1 MEAFDRTQKNAM
13 EANMKKIIGAA
24 TATVLGLGAFTTSAI
39 AETIVTADVLNVRE
53 KPTTESKVVE
63 KVKEG
68 QKLKVIHTE
77 EGWSKI
83 DLNGKELFVS
93 SEYTK
98 DIYHV
103 TANLL
108 NVRTEANTE
117 SEILGRL
124 KQDDVIESTHQ
135 VKDGWL
141 QFEYKGKTAYA
152 NVSFLSSTALIEKK
166 AEEKTKRVAKV
177 QKAVKAKEEVK
188 TQKEAKVQE
197 IAKAKE
203 TTKEQKETKAEEIV
217 KPKEEAKVTERVK
230 VKEETKA
237 EEIVK
242 PKEEAKVTE
251 RVKVKEETKAEE
263 IVKPKEEAK
272 VKEIEKEEAKA
283 QEIEKAKEEAK
294 AQEIAKAKEEA
305 KAQEIEKA
313 KEEAKAQEIA
323 KAKEEAKAQ
332 EIEKAKEEEKAQEI
346 AKAKEEEKAQEIAK
360 AKEEEKAQEI
370 AKAKEEAKAQEIAK
384 AKEEAKAREIEKA
397 KEEAK
402 AKAQEIAKA
411 KKEAQAREI
420 EEAKAKEAT
429 KTQEVSKNNTQSAK
443 RELTVVATAYT
454 ADPSENG
461 TYGGR
466 VLTAM
471 GHDLT
476 ANPNM
481 RIIAV
486 DPKVIP
492 LGSKVWVEGYGE
504 AIAGDTG
511 SAIKGNRIDVLM
523 GSKSKAMNWG
533 RQTVKVKVL

>member
-1 MEAFDRTQKNAM
+1 
-13 EANMKKIIGAA
+13 MKKIIGAA
-24 TATVLGLGAFTTSAI
+24 TATVFGLGAFTTSAT
-39 AETIVTADVLNVRE
+39 AETIVTADILNVRE
-53 KPTTESKVVE
+53 KPTTESKVVK

-83 DLNGKELFVS
+83 DLNGKEVFVS
-93 SEYTK
+93 AEFTK
-98 DIYHV
+98 DVYHV

-108 NVRTEANTE
+108 NVRSDANTE

-124 KQDDVIESTHQ
+124 KKDDVIESTHQ

-152 NVSFLSSTALIEKK
+152 NVSFLSSTAPVEKK
-166 AEEKTKRVAKV
+166 ADEKTKQVAKV
-177 QKAVKAKEEVK
+177 QKTVKAKEEAK
-188 TQKEAKVQE
+188 TQQVAKVKAKEATKVQEEVKAQEEAKVQEVVKPKEEAKVQEVVKPKEEVKVQEVVKPKEEAKVQE
-197 IAKAKE
+197 IAKPNEEAKVQE
-203 TTKEQKETKAEEIV
+203 VVKPKEEVKVQEVV
-217 KPKEEAKVTERVK
+217 KPKEEAKVQEV
-230 VKEETKA
+230 
-237 EEIVK
+237 VK
-242 PKEEAKVTE
+242 PKEEAKV
-251 RVKVKEETKAEE
+251 
-263 IVKPKEEAK
+263 
-272 VKEIEKEEAKA
+272 
-283 QEIEKAKEEAK
+283 QEV
-294 AQEIAKAKEEA
+294 AKAKEEA
-305 KAQEIEKA
+305 KVQEVA
-313 KEEAKAQEIA
+313 
-323 KAKEEAKAQ
+323 
-332 EIEKAKEEEKAQEI
+332 KAKEEEKAREVAKAKEEEKAREI
-346 AKAKEEEKAQEIAK
+346 AKAKEEEKAREIAK
-360 AKEEEKAQEI
+360 AKEEEKAREI
-370 AKAKEEAKAQEIAK
+370 AKAKEEE
-384 AKEEAKAREIEKA
+384 KAREE
-397 KEEAK
+397 
-402 AKAQEIAKA
+402 
-411 KKEAQAREI
+411 
-420 EEAKAKEAT
+420 
-429 KTQEVSKNNTQSAK
+429 SKNNIQSAK

-476 ANPNM
+476 SNPNM

-533 RQTVKVKVL
+533 RQTVKVKIL

>member
-1 MEAFDRTQKNAM
+1 
-13 EANMKKIIGAA
+13 MKKVIGAA
-24 TATVLGLGAFTTSAI
+24 TATIFGLGAFTTTAT

-63 KVKEG
+63 KVKNG
-68 QKLKVIHTE
+68 QELKVINTE
-77 EGWSKI
+77 DGWSKVE
-83 DLNGKELFVS
+83 LNGKEVFVS
-93 SEYTK
+93 SEFTK
-98 DIYHV
+98 DVYHV

-124 KQDDVIESTHQ
+124 KKDDVIESTHQ

-152 NVSFLSSTALIEKK
+152 NVSFLSSTAPTEKK
-166 AEEKTKRVAKV
+166 TEEKMKQVAKV
-177 QKAVKAKEEVK
+177 QKSVKEKKEVK
-188 TQKEAKVQE
+188 TQKV
-197 IAKAKE
+197 AKAKE
-203 TTKEQKETKAEEIV
+203 TTKAQ
-217 KPKEEAKVTERVK
+217 
-230 VKEETKA
+230 
-237 EEIVK
+237 
-242 PKEEAKVTE
+242 
-251 RVKVKEETKAEE
+251 E

-272 VKEIEKEEAKA
+272 VKEEVKVKEEPKAQEIVKPKEEAKVKEEVKVKEEPKA
-283 QEIEKAKEEAK
+283 QEIVKPKEEAKVKEEVKVKEEPKAQEIVKPKEEAKVKEEVKVKEEEKEQEITKAKEEEK
-294 AQEIAKAKEEA
+294 AREIAKAKEE
-305 KAQEIEKA
+305 EKA
-313 KEEAKAQEIA
+313 R
-323 KAKEEAKAQ
+323 
-332 EIEKAKEEEKAQEI
+332 EI

-360 AKEEEKAQEI
+360 AKEEEKAREI
-370 AKAKEEAKAQEIAK
+370 AKAKEEEKAREIARAKEEERAREIAK
-384 AKEEAKAREIEKA
+384 AKEEERAK
-397 KEEAK
+397 
-402 AKAQEIAKA
+402 
-411 KKEAQAREI
+411 
-420 EEAKAKEAT
+420 
-429 KTQEVSKNNTQSAK
+429 EVSKNNIESAK

-533 RQTVKVKVL
+533 RQTVKVKIL

>member
-1 MEAFDRTQKNAM
+1 
-13 EANMKKIIGAA
+13 MKKVIGAA
-24 TATVLGLGAFTTSAI
+24 TATVFGLGAFTTTAT

-63 KVKEG
+63 KVKNGEE
-68 QKLKVIHTE
+68 LKVINTE
-77 EGWSKI
+77 DGWSKI
-83 DLNGKELFVS
+83 ELNGKEVFVS
-93 SEYTK
+93 SEFTK

-103 TANLL
+103 TADLL
-108 NVRTEANTE
+108 NVRSESNTE
-117 SEILGRL
+117 SKILGRL
-124 KQDDVIESTHQ
+124 KKDDVIESTKQ

-141 QFEYKGKTAYA
+141 QFEYKGKTAYV
-152 NVSFLSSTALIEKK
+152 NVSFLSNKAPIEKK
-166 AEEKTKRVAKV
+166 ADEKTKQVAKV
-177 QKAVKAKEEVK
+177 QKSVKAKEEAK
-188 TQKEAKVQE
+188 TQKITKAKETIKPKEEVKVQEVAKPKEEVKVQEVAKAKEEAKVQE
-197 IAKAKE
+197 IA
-203 TTKEQKETKAEEIV
+203 
-217 KPKEEAKVTERVK
+217 
-230 VKEETKA
+230 
-237 EEIVK
+237 
-242 PKEEAKVTE
+242 
-251 RVKVKEETKAEE
+251 
-263 IVKPKEEAK
+263 
-272 VKEIEKEEAKA
+272 
-283 QEIEKAKEEAK
+283 KAKEEAK

-305 KAQEIEKA
+305 KAQEIAKA

-323 KAKEEAKAQ
+323 KAKEEA
-332 EIEKAKEEEKAQEI
+332 
-346 AKAKEEEKAQEIAK
+346 
-360 AKEEEKAQEI
+360 KAQEI

-384 AKEEAKAREIEKA
+384 AKEEAKAREIAKVKEEAKAREIAKVKEEAKAREIAKA
-397 KEEAK
+397 KEE

-411 KKEAQAREI
+411 K
-420 EEAKAKEAT
+420 EEAKAREIAKAKEEA
-429 KTQEVSKNNTQSAK
+429 KAREALKAKEESKNNAQSAK

-533 RQTVKVKVL
+533 RQTVKVKIL

>member
-1 MEAFDRTQKNAM
+1 
-13 EANMKKIIGAA
+13 MKKVIGAA
-24 TATVLGLGAFTTSAI
+24 TATVFGLGAFTTTAT

-63 KVKEG
+63 KVKNG
-68 QKLKVIHTE
+68 QELKVINTE
-77 EGWSKI
+77 DGWSKI
-83 DLNGKELFVS
+83 ELNGKEVFVS
-93 SEYTK
+93 SEFTK
-98 DIYHV
+98 DVYYV

-108 NVRTEANTE
+108 NVRTEANTD

-124 KQDDVIESTHQ
+124 KKDDVIESTHQ

-152 NVSFLSSTALIEKK
+152 NVSFLSSTAPTEKK
-166 AEEKTKRVAKV
+166 TEEKTKQVAKV
-177 QKAVKAKEEVK
+177 QKSVKEKKEVK
-188 TQKEAKVQE
+188 TQKV
-197 IAKAKE
+197 AKAKE
-203 TTKEQKETKAEEIV
+203 TTKAQEIV
-217 KPKEEAKVTERVK
+217 KPKEEAKVVK
-230 VKEETKA
+230 VKEEPKA
-237 EEIVK
+237 Q
-242 PKEEAKVTE
+242 
-251 RVKVKEETKAEE
+251 E

-272 VKEIEKEEAKA
+272 VKEEVKV
-283 QEIEKAKEEAK
+283 
-294 AQEIAKAKEEA
+294 
-305 KAQEIEKA
+305 
-313 KEEAKAQEIA
+313 
-323 KAKEEAKAQ
+323 
-332 EIEKAKEEEKAQEI
+332 KEEEKAQEIVKPKEEAKIKEEEKVQEI

-360 AKEEEKAQEI
+360 AKEEEKAREI
-370 AKAKEEAKAQEIAK
+370 AKAKEEEKAREIAK
-384 AKEEAKAREIEKA
+384 AKEEERVR
-397 KEEAK
+397 
-402 AKAQEIAKA
+402 EIAKA
-411 KKEAQAREI
+411 KEEEKAREI
-420 EEAKAKEAT
+420 AKAKEEEKAREIA
-429 KTQEVSKNNTQSAK
+429 KAKEEERAKEVSKNNIQSAK

-533 RQTVKVKVL
+533 RQTVKVKIL

>member
-1 MEAFDRTQKNAM
+1 
-13 EANMKKIIGAA
+13 MKKIIGAA
-24 TATVLGLGAFTTSAI
+24 TATVFGLGAFTTSAI

-53 KPTTESKVVE
+53 KPTTESKVIE

-68 QKLKVIHTE
+68 QKLKVINTE

-93 SEYTK
+93 SEFTK

-108 NVRTEANTE
+108 NVRSEANTE

-124 KQDDVIESTHQ
+124 KKDDVIESTHQ
-135 VKDGWL
+135 AKDGWL

-152 NVSFLSSTALIEKK
+152 NVSFLSSTAPSEKK
-166 AEEKTKRVAKV
+166 AGEKTKQVAKV
-177 QKAVKAKEEVK
+177 QKAVKAKEEAK
-188 TQKEAKVQE
+188 TQKVAKIQEIAKTKETTKMLEEVKVQEVAKGKEEKKVQE
-197 IAKAKE
+197 IA
-203 TTKEQKETKAEEIV
+203 
-217 KPKEEAKVTERVK
+217 
-230 VKEETKA
+230 
-237 EEIVK
+237 
-242 PKEEAKVTE
+242 
-251 RVKVKEETKAEE
+251 
-263 IVKPKEEAK
+263 KPKEEAK
-272 VKEIEKEEAKA
+272 VKEVEKV
-283 QEIEKAKEEAK
+283 KEEAK

-305 KAQEIEKA
+305 KV
-313 KEEAKAQEIA
+313 QEIA
-323 KAKEEAKAQ
+323 KAKEEAKVK
-332 EIEKAKEEEKAQEI
+332 EVEKVKEEA
-346 AKAKEEEKAQEIAK
+346 
-360 AKEEEKAQEI
+360 KAQEI

-384 AKEEAKAREIEKA
+384 AKEEAKAQEIAKAKEEAKAQEIAKAKEEAKAQEIAKAKEEAKAQEIARAKEEAKAQEIARAKEEAKAREIEKA

-402 AKAQEIAKA
+402 AK
-411 KKEAQAREI
+411 
-420 EEAKAKEAT
+420 EE
-429 KTQEVSKNNTQSAK
+429 SKNNTQSAK

-533 RQTVKVKVL
+533 RQTVKVKIL

>member
-1 MEAFDRTQKNAM
+1 MEV
-13 EANMKKIIGAA
+13 NMKKVIGAA
-24 TATVLGLGAFTTSAI
+24 TATVFGLGAFTTTAT

-63 KVKEG
+63 KVKNGEE
-68 QKLKVIHTE
+68 LKVINTE
-77 EGWSKI
+77 DGWSKI
-83 DLNGKELFVS
+83 ELNGKEVFVS
-93 SEYTK
+93 SEFTK

-103 TANLL
+103 TADLL
-108 NVRTEANTE
+108 NVRSESNTE
-117 SEILGRL
+117 SKILGRL
-124 KQDDVIESTHQ
+124 KKDDVIESTNQ

-141 QFEYKGKTAYA
+141 QFEYKGKTAYV
-152 NVSFLSSTALIEKK
+152 NVSFLSSKAPIEKK
-166 AEEKTKRVAKV
+166 ADEKTKQVAKV
-177 QKAVKAKEEVK
+177 QKSVKAKEEAK
-188 TQKEAKVQE
+188 TQK
-197 IAKAKE
+197 ITKAKE
-203 TTKEQKETKAEEIV
+203 TIKPKEEVKVQEVAKPKEEVKVQEVAKPKEEVKIQEVV
-217 KPKEEAKVTERVK
+217 KPKEEAKV
-230 VKEETKA
+230 
-237 EEIVK
+237 
-242 PKEEAKVTE
+242 
-251 RVKVKEETKAEE
+251 
-263 IVKPKEEAK
+263 
-272 VKEIEKEEAKA
+272 
-283 QEIEKAKEEAK
+283 QEIAKAKEEAK

-305 KAQEIEKA
+305 KAQEIAKA

-332 EIEKAKEEEKAQEI
+332 EIAKAKEEAKAQEI
-346 AKAKEEEKAQEIAK
+346 AKAKEEAKAQEIAK
-360 AKEEEKAQEI
+360 AKEEAKAQEI

-384 AKEEAKAREIEKA
+384 AKEEAKAREIAKA

-402 AKAQEIAKA
+402 AREIAKA
-411 KKEAQAREI
+411 KEEEKARE
-420 EEAKAKEAT
+420 ALKAKE
-429 KTQEVSKNNTQSAK
+429 ESKNNVQSAK

-476 ANPNM
+476 ANPDM

-486 DPKVIP
+486 DPKIIP

-533 RQTVKVKVL
+533 RQTVKVKIL

>member
-1 MEAFDRTQKNAM
+1 MEFPNFMEAFDRTQKNAM

-53 KPTTESKVVE
+53 KPTTESKIVE

-152 NVSFLSSTALIEKK
+152 NVSFLSSTAPIEKK

-272 VKEIEKEEAKA
+272 VTERVKVKEEMKAEEIAKTKEEAKV
-283 QEIEKAKEEAK
+283 QEIEKVKEEAK

-305 KAQEIEKA
+305 KAQEIEKV
-313 KEEAKAQEIA
+313 KEEA
-323 KAKEEAKAQ
+323 
-332 EIEKAKEEEKAQEI
+332 
-346 AKAKEEEKAQEIAK
+346 
-360 AKEEEKAQEI
+360 KAQEI

-384 AKEEAKAREIEKA
+384 AKEEAKAQEIAKA
-397 KEEAK
+397 KEEAQVREMEK

-411 KKEAQAREI
+411 KEEAQAREI
-420 EEAKAKEAT
+420 EKAKAKEAT

-476 ANPNM
+476 ENPNM

-533 RQTVKVKVL
+533 RQTVKVKIL

>member
-1 MEAFDRTQKNAM
+1 
-13 EANMKKIIGAA
+13 MKKVIGAA
-24 TATVLGLGAFTTSAI
+24 TATIFGLGAFTTTAT

-63 KVKEG
+63 KVKNG
-68 QKLKVIHTE
+68 QELKVINTE
-77 EGWSKI
+77 DGWSKI
-83 DLNGKELFVS
+83 ELNGKEVFVS
-93 SEYTK
+93 SEFTK
-98 DIYHV
+98 DVYHV

-108 NVRTEANTE
+108 NVRTEANTD

-124 KQDDVIESTHQ
+124 KKDDVIESTHQ

-141 QFEYKGKTAYA
+141 EFEYKGKIAYA
-152 NVSFLSSTALIEKK
+152 NVSFLSSTAPTEKK
-166 AEEKTKRVAKV
+166 TEEKTKQVAKV
-177 QKAVKAKEEVK
+177 QKSVKEKKEVK
-188 TQKEAKVQE
+188 TQKV
-197 IAKAKE
+197 AKAKE
-203 TTKEQKETKAEEIV
+203 TTKAQEIV
-217 KPKEEAKVTERVK
+217 KPKEEVK
-230 VKEETKA
+230 VKEEPKA
-237 EEIVK
+237 Q
-242 PKEEAKVTE
+242 
-251 RVKVKEETKAEE
+251 E

-272 VKEIEKEEAKA
+272 VKEEVKAQEIVKPKEEAKVKEEVKVKEEPKA
-283 QEIEKAKEEAK
+283 QEIVKPKEEAK
-294 AQEIAKAKEEA
+294 VKEEVKVKEEPKAQEIVKPKEEA
-305 KAQEIEKA
+305 KVKEEVKVKEEPKAQEMVKP
-313 KEEAKAQEIA
+313 KEEAKV
-323 KAKEEAKAQ
+323 KEEV
-332 EIEKAKEEEKAQEI
+332 KAKEEEKAREIARAKEEEKAKEIAKAKTKEEEKAREIARAKEEEKAKEIAKAKAKEEERAREIAKAKAKEEVKAREI
-346 AKAKEEEKAQEIAK
+346 AKAKEEERAREIAQ
-360 AKEEEKAQEI
+360 AKEEERAE
-370 AKAKEEAKAQEIAK
+370 
-384 AKEEAKAREIEKA
+384 
-397 KEEAK
+397 
-402 AKAQEIAKA
+402 
-411 KKEAQAREI
+411 
-420 EEAKAKEAT
+420 
-429 KTQEVSKNNTQSAK
+429 EVSKNNIQSAK

-533 RQTVKVKVL
+533 RKTVKVKIL

>member
-1 MEAFDRTQKNAM
+1 
-13 EANMKKIIGAA
+13 MKKVIGAA
-24 TATVLGLGAFTTSAI
+24 TATVFGLGAFTTTAT

-63 KVKEG
+63 KVKNGEE
-68 QKLKVIHTE
+68 LKVINTE
-77 EGWSKI
+77 DGWSKI
-83 DLNGKELFVS
+83 ELNGKEVFVS
-93 SEYTK
+93 SEFTK

-103 TANLL
+103 TADLL
-108 NVRTEANTE
+108 NVRSESNTE
-117 SEILGRL
+117 SKILGRL
-124 KQDDVIESTHQ
+124 KKDDVIESTKQ

-141 QFEYKGKTAYA
+141 QFEYKGKTAYV
-152 NVSFLSSTALIEKK
+152 NVSFLSSKAPIEKK
-166 AEEKTKRVAKV
+166 ADEKTKQVAKV
-177 QKAVKAKEEVK
+177 QKSVKAKEEAK
-188 TQKEAKVQE
+188 TQKITKAKETIKPKEEVKVQEVAKPKEEVKVQEVAKPKEEVKVQEVAKPKEEVKVQEVAKPKEEVKVQEEAKAKEEAKVQE

-203 TTKEQKETKAEEIV
+203 E
-217 KPKEEAKVTERVK
+217 VK
-230 VKEETKA
+230 V
-237 EEIVK
+237 
-242 PKEEAKVTE
+242 
-251 RVKVKEETKAEE
+251 
-263 IVKPKEEAK
+263 
-272 VKEIEKEEAKA
+272 
-283 QEIEKAKEEAK
+283 QEIAKAKEEAK
-294 AQEIAKAKEEA
+294 AQEIAKAKEEV
-305 KAQEIEKA
+305 
-313 KEEAKAQEIA
+313 KAQEIA
-323 KAKEEAKAQ
+323 KAKEEAKAR
-332 EIEKAKEEEKAQEI
+332 EI
-346 AKAKEEEKAQEIAK
+346 AKAKEEAK
-360 AKEEEKAQEI
+360 AREI

-384 AKEEAKAREIEKA
+384 AKEEAKAREIAKA

-402 AKAQEIAKA
+402 AREIAKA
-411 KKEAQAREI
+411 K
-420 EEAKAKEAT
+420 EEAKAREIAKAKEEA
-429 KTQEVSKNNTQSAK
+429 KAREALKAKEESKNNAQSAK

-504 AIAGDTG
+504 TIAGDTG

-533 RQTVKVKVL
+533 RQTVKVKIL

>member
-1 MEAFDRTQKNAM
+1 
-13 EANMKKIIGAA
+13 MKKVIGAA
-24 TATVLGLGAFTTSAI
+24 TATIFGLGAFTTTAT

-63 KVKEG
+63 KVKNG
-68 QKLKVIHTE
+68 QELKVINTE
-77 EGWSKI
+77 DGWSKI
-83 DLNGKELFVS
+83 ELNGKEVFVS
-93 SEYTK
+93 SEFTK
-98 DIYHV
+98 DVYHV

-108 NVRTEANTE
+108 NVRTEANTD

-124 KQDDVIESTHQ
+124 KKDDVIESTHQ

-152 NVSFLSSTALIEKK
+152 NVSFLSSTAPTEKK
-166 AEEKTKRVAKV
+166 TEEKTKQVAKV
-177 QKAVKAKEEVK
+177 QKSVKEKKEVK
-188 TQKEAKVQE
+188 TQKV
-197 IAKAKE
+197 AKAKE
-203 TTKEQKETKAEEIV
+203 TTKAQEIV
-217 KPKEEAKVTERVK
+217 KPKEELK
-230 VKEETKA
+230 VKEEVKVKKEEKA
-237 EEIVK
+237 QEIVK
-242 PKEEAKVTE
+242 PKEE
-251 RVKVKEETKAEE
+251 VKVKEEPKAQE

-272 VKEIEKEEAKA
+272 VKEEVKAQEIVKPKEEAKVKEEPKA
-283 QEIEKAKEEAK
+283 QEIVKPKEEAK
-294 AQEIAKAKEEA
+294 VKEEP
-305 KAQEIEKA
+305 KAQEIV
-313 KEEAKAQEIA
+313 
-323 KAKEEAKAQ
+323 
-332 EIEKAKEEEKAQEI
+332 KAKEEEKAREI
-346 AKAKEEEKAQEIAK
+346 AKAKEEEKAREIAK
-360 AKEEEKAQEI
+360 AKEEEKAREI
-370 AKAKEEAKAQEIAK
+370 AKAKEEEKAREIAKTKEEEKAREIAKTKEEEKAREIAK
-384 AKEEAKAREIEKA
+384 AKEEER
-397 KEEAK
+397 
-402 AKAQEIAKA
+402 
-411 KKEAQAREI
+411 
-420 EEAKAKEAT
+420 AKEA
-429 KTQEVSKNNTQSAK
+429 SKNNIQSAK

-533 RQTVKVKVL
+533 RQTVKVKIL

>member
-1 MEAFDRTQKNAM
+1 
-13 EANMKKIIGAA
+13 MKKVIGAA
-24 TATVLGLGAFTTSAI
+24 TATFFGLGAFTTTVT

-63 KVKEG
+63 KVKNG
-68 QKLKVIHTE
+68 QELKVINTE
-77 EGWSKI
+77 DGWSKI
-83 DLNGKELFVS
+83 ELNGKEVFVS
-93 SEYTK
+93 SEFTK

-124 KQDDVIESTHQ
+124 KQDDVIESAHQ

-152 NVSFLSSTALIEKK
+152 NVSFLSSTAPIEKK

-203 TTKEQKETKAEEIV
+203 TTKEQKEVKVKEIA

-272 VKEIEKEEAKA
+272 VTEEAKV
-283 QEIEKAKEEAK
+283 QEIEKV
-294 AQEIAKAKEEA
+294 
-305 KAQEIEKA
+305 
-313 KEEAKAQEIA
+313 
-323 KAKEEAKAQ
+323 
-332 EIEKAKEEEKAQEI
+332 
-346 AKAKEEEKAQEIAK
+346 
-360 AKEEEKAQEI
+360 
-370 AKAKEEAKAQEIAK
+370 KEEAKAQEIAK
-384 AKEEAKAREIEKA
+384 AKEEAKAREIEKEKEEAKAQEIAKA
-397 KEEAK
+397 KEEAKAREIEKEKEKEEAKAKAK

-411 KKEAQAREI
+411 KEEAKAREI
-420 EEAKAKEAT
+420 EKAKAKEAT

-476 ANPNM
+476 TNPNM

>member
-1 MEAFDRTQKNAM
+1 
-13 EANMKKIIGAA
+13 MKKIIGAA
-24 TATVLGLGAFTTSAI
+24 TATFFGLGAFTTTVT

-63 KVKEG
+63 KVKNG
-68 QKLKVIHTE
+68 QELKVINTE
-77 EGWSKI
+77 DGWSKI
-83 DLNGKELFVS
+83 ELNGKEVFVS
-93 SEYTK
+93 SEFTK

-152 NVSFLSSTALIEKK
+152 NVSFLSSTAPIEKK

-177 QKAVKAKEEVK
+177 QKAVKAKEVVK

-237 EEIVK
+237 EEIAK

-272 VKEIEKEEAKA
+272 VQEIEKVKEEAKA
-283 QEIEKAKEEAK
+283 QEIAKAKEEAKVREMEKEKEEARAQEIAKAKEEAQVREIEKAKEEAK

-305 KAQEIEKA
+305 Q
-313 KEEAKAQEIA
+313 
-323 KAKEEAKAQ
+323 
-332 EIEKAKEEEKAQEI
+332 
-346 AKAKEEEKAQEIAK
+346 
-360 AKEEEKAQEI
+360 
-370 AKAKEEAKAQEIAK
+370 
-384 AKEEAKAREIEKA
+384 AREIEK
-397 KEEAK
+397 
-402 AKAQEIAKA
+402 
-411 KKEAQAREI
+411 
-420 EEAKAKEAT
+420 AKAKEAT
-429 KTQEVSKNNTQSAK
+429 KTQEVSKNNKQSAK

>member
-1 MEAFDRTQKNAM
+1 
-13 EANMKKIIGAA
+13 MKKVIGAA
-24 TATVLGLGAFTTSAI
+24 TATVFGLGAFTTTAT

-63 KVKEG
+63 KVKNGEE
-68 QKLKVIHTE
+68 LKVINTE
-77 EGWSKI
+77 DGWSKI
-83 DLNGKELFVS
+83 ELNGKEVFVS
-93 SEYTK
+93 SEFTK

-103 TANLL
+103 TADLL
-108 NVRTEANTE
+108 NVRSESNTE
-117 SEILGRL
+117 SKILGRL
-124 KQDDVIESTHQ
+124 KKDDVIESTKQ

-141 QFEYKGKTAYA
+141 QFEYKGKTAYV
-152 NVSFLSSTALIEKK
+152 NVSFLSSKAPIEKK
-166 AEEKTKRVAKV
+166 ADEKTKQVAKV
-177 QKAVKAKEEVK
+177 QKSVKAKEEAK
-188 TQKEAKVQE
+188 TQKITKAKETIKPKEEVKVQEVAKPKEEVKVQEEAKAKEEAKVQE

-203 TTKEQKETKAEEIV
+203 E
-217 KPKEEAKVTERVK
+217 VK
-230 VKEETKA
+230 V
-237 EEIVK
+237 
-242 PKEEAKVTE
+242 
-251 RVKVKEETKAEE
+251 
-263 IVKPKEEAK
+263 
-272 VKEIEKEEAKA
+272 
-283 QEIEKAKEEAK
+283 QEIAKAKEEAK
-294 AQEIAKAKEEA
+294 AQEIAKAKEEV
-305 KAQEIEKA
+305 
-313 KEEAKAQEIA
+313 KAQEIA
-323 KAKEEAKAQ
+323 KAKEEAKAR
-332 EIEKAKEEEKAQEI
+332 EI
-346 AKAKEEEKAQEIAK
+346 AKAKEEAK
-360 AKEEEKAQEI
+360 AREI

-384 AKEEAKAREIEKA
+384 AKEEAKAREIAKA

-402 AKAQEIAKA
+402 AREIAKA
-411 KKEAQAREI
+411 K
-420 EEAKAKEAT
+420 EEAKAREALKAKE
-429 KTQEVSKNNTQSAK
+429 ESKNNAQSAK

-533 RQTVKVKVL
+533 RQTVKVKIL

>member
-1 MEAFDRTQKNAM
+1 
-13 EANMKKIIGAA
+13 MKKVIGAA
-24 TATVLGLGAFTTSAI
+24 TATIFGLGAFTTTAT

-63 KVKEG
+63 KVKNG
-68 QKLKVIHTE
+68 QELKVINTE
-77 EGWSKI
+77 DGWSKI
-83 DLNGKELFVS
+83 ELNGKEVFVS
-93 SEYTK
+93 SEFTK
-98 DIYHV
+98 DVYHV

-124 KQDDVIESTHQ
+124 KKDDVIESTHQ

-152 NVSFLSSTALIEKK
+152 NVSFLSSTAPTEKK
-166 AEEKTKRVAKV
+166 TEEKMKQVAKV
-177 QKAVKAKEEVK
+177 QKSVKEKKEVK
-188 TQKEAKVQE
+188 TQKV
-197 IAKAKE
+197 AKAKE
-203 TTKEQKETKAEEIV
+203 TTKAQEIV
-217 KPKEEAKVTERVK
+217 KHKEEAKVSEKVK
-230 VKEETKA
+230 VKEE
-237 EEIVK
+237 
-242 PKEEAKVTE
+242 PKVQ
-251 RVKVKEETKAEE
+251 E

-272 VKEIEKEEAKA
+272 VKEEVKVKEEPKAQEIVKPKEEAKVKEEVKVKEEPKA
-283 QEIEKAKEEAK
+283 QEIVKHKEEAK
-294 AQEIAKAKEEA
+294 VKEEVKVKEELKAQEIVKHKEEA
-305 KAQEIEKA
+305 KV
-313 KEEAKAQEIA
+313 KEEVKV
-323 KAKEEAKAQ
+323 
-332 EIEKAKEEEKAQEI
+332 KEEEKVQEI
-346 AKAKEEEKAQEIAK
+346 AKAKEEEKAREIAK
-360 AKEEEKAQEI
+360 AKEEEKAREI
-370 AKAKEEAKAQEIAK
+370 AKAKEEERAK
-384 AKEEAKAREIEKA
+384 
-397 KEEAK
+397 
-402 AKAQEIAKA
+402 
-411 KKEAQAREI
+411 
-420 EEAKAKEAT
+420 
-429 KTQEVSKNNTQSAK
+429 EVSKNNIESAK

-533 RQTVKVKVL
+533 RQTVKVKIL

>member
-1 MEAFDRTQKNAM
+1 
-13 EANMKKIIGAA
+13 MKKIIGAA

-53 KPTTESKVVE
+53 KPTTESKIVE

-152 NVSFLSSTALIEKK
+152 NVSFLSSTAPIEKK

-237 EEIVK
+237 EEIAK
-242 PKEEAKVTE
+242 AKEEAKV
-251 RVKVKEETKAEE
+251 
-263 IVKPKEEAK
+263 
-272 VKEIEKEEAKA
+272 
-283 QEIEKAKEEAK
+283 QEIEKVKEEAK

-305 KAQEIEKA
+305 KVREMEK
-313 KEEAKAQEIA
+313 
-323 KAKEEAKAQ
+323 
-332 EIEKAKEEEKAQEI
+332 
-346 AKAKEEEKAQEIAK
+346 
-360 AKEEEKAQEI
+360 
-370 AKAKEEAKAQEIAK
+370 AKAQEIAK

-402 AKAQEIAKA
+402 AKSQEIAKA
-411 KKEAQAREI
+411 KEEAQAREI
-420 EEAKAKEAT
+420 EKAKAKEAT

-476 ANPNM
+476 ENPNM

-533 RQTVKVKVL
+533 RQTVKVKIL

>member
-1 MEAFDRTQKNAM
+1 
-13 EANMKKIIGAA
+13 MKKVIGAA
-24 TATVLGLGAFTTSAI
+24 TATVFGLGAFTTTAT

-63 KVKEG
+63 KVKNG
-68 QKLKVIHTE
+68 QELKVINTE
-77 EGWSKI
+77 DGWSKI
-83 DLNGKELFVS
+83 ELNGKEVFVS
-93 SEYTK
+93 SEFTK
-98 DIYHV
+98 DVYHV

-108 NVRTEANTE
+108 NVRTEANTD

-124 KQDDVIESTHQ
+124 KKDDVIESTHQ

-152 NVSFLSSTALIEKK
+152 NVSFLSSTAPTEKK
-166 AEEKTKRVAKV
+166 TEEKTKQVAKV
-177 QKAVKAKEEVK
+177 QKSVKEKKEVK
-188 TQKEAKVQE
+188 TQKV
-197 IAKAKE
+197 AKAKE
-203 TTKEQKETKAEEIV
+203 TTKAQEIV
-217 KPKEEAKVTERVK
+217 KPKEEAKVVK
-230 VKEETKA
+230 VKEEGKA
-237 EEIVK
+237 QEIVK
-242 PKEEAKVTE
+242 PKEEG
-251 RVKVKEETKAEE
+251 KAQE

-272 VKEIEKEEAKA
+272 VKEEVKV
-283 QEIEKAKEEAK
+283 
-294 AQEIAKAKEEA
+294 
-305 KAQEIEKA
+305 
-313 KEEAKAQEIA
+313 
-323 KAKEEAKAQ
+323 
-332 EIEKAKEEEKAQEI
+332 KEEEKAQEIVKPKEEAKIKEEVKVKEEEKVQEI

-360 AKEEEKAQEI
+360 AKEEEKAREI
-370 AKAKEEAKAQEIAK
+370 VKAKEEE
-384 AKEEAKAREIEKA
+384 R
-397 KEEAK
+397 
-402 AKAQEIAKA
+402 
-411 KKEAQAREI
+411 
-420 EEAKAKEAT
+420 AKEA
-429 KTQEVSKNNTQSAK
+429 SKNNIQSAK

-533 RQTVKVKVL
+533 RQTVKVKIL

>member
-1 MEAFDRTQKNAM
+1 
-13 EANMKKIIGAA
+13 MKKVIGAA
-24 TATVLGLGAFTTSAI
+24 TATVFGLGAFTTTAT

-63 KVKEG
+63 KVKNGEE
-68 QKLKVIHTE
+68 LKVINTE
-77 EGWSKI
+77 DGWSKI
-83 DLNGKELFVS
+83 ELNGKEVFVS
-93 SEYTK
+93 SEFTK

-103 TANLL
+103 TADLL
-108 NVRTEANTE
+108 NVRSESNTE
-117 SEILGRL
+117 SKILGRL
-124 KQDDVIESTHQ
+124 KKDDVIESTKQ

-141 QFEYKGKTAYA
+141 QFEYKGKTAYV
-152 NVSFLSSTALIEKK
+152 NVSFLSSKAPIEKK
-166 AEEKTKRVAKV
+166 ADEKTKQVAKV
-177 QKAVKAKEEVK
+177 QKSVKAKEEAKTQKITKAKETIKPKEEVKVQEVAKPKEEVKVQEVAKPKEEVKVQEVAKPKEEVKVQEVAKPKEEVKVQEVAKPKEEVKVQEVAKAKEEVK
-188 TQKEAKVQE
+188 EQE
-197 IAKAKE
+197 IA
-203 TTKEQKETKAEEIV
+203 
-217 KPKEEAKVTERVK
+217 
-230 VKEETKA
+230 
-237 EEIVK
+237 
-242 PKEEAKVTE
+242 
-251 RVKVKEETKAEE
+251 
-263 IVKPKEEAK
+263 
-272 VKEIEKEEAKA
+272 
-283 QEIEKAKEEAK
+283 KAKEEAK
-294 AQEIAKAKEEA
+294 AQEIAKAKEEV
-305 KAQEIEKA
+305 
-313 KEEAKAQEIA
+313 KAQEIA
-323 KAKEEAKAQ
+323 KAKEEAKAR
-332 EIEKAKEEEKAQEI
+332 EI
-346 AKAKEEEKAQEIAK
+346 AKAKEEAK
-360 AKEEEKAQEI
+360 AREI

-384 AKEEAKAREIEKA
+384 AKEEAKAREIAKA

-402 AKAQEIAKA
+402 AREIAKA
-411 KKEAQAREI
+411 K
-420 EEAKAKEAT
+420 EEAKAREIAKAKEEA
-429 KTQEVSKNNTQSAK
+429 KAREALKAKEESKNNAQSAK

-533 RQTVKVKVL
+533 RQTVKVKIL

>member
-1 MEAFDRTQKNAM
+1 
-13 EANMKKIIGAA
+13 MKKIIGAA
-24 TATVLGLGAFTTSAI
+24 TATVFGLGAFTTTAI

-68 QKLKVIHTE
+68 QELKVINTE
-77 EGWSKI
+77 DGWSKI
-83 DLNGKELFVS
+83 DLNGKEVFVS
-93 SEYTK
+93 SEFTK
-98 DIYHV
+98 DVYHV

-108 NVRTEANTE
+108 NVRSDANIE

-124 KQDDVIESTHQ
+124 KKDDVIESTHQ

-152 NVSFLSSTALIEKK
+152 NVSFLSSTAPVEKK
-166 AEEKTKRVAKV
+166 AEEKTKQVAKV
-177 QKAVKAKEEVK
+177 QKTVKAKEEAKTRQVAKVK
-188 TQKEAKVQE
+188 AKEATKVQE
-197 IAKAKE
+197 EVKAQEVVKPKE
-203 TTKEQKETKAEEIV
+203 EVKVQEVVKPKEVKVQEVVKPKEVKVQEVVKPKEEVKVQEVVKPKEEVKVQEVV
-217 KPKEEAKVTERVK
+217 KPKEEAK
-230 VKEETKA
+230 A
-237 EEIVK
+237 
-242 PKEEAKVTE
+242 KEEAKV
-251 RVKVKEETKAEE
+251 
-263 IVKPKEEAK
+263 
-272 VKEIEKEEAKA
+272 
-283 QEIEKAKEEAK
+283 
-294 AQEIAKAKEEA
+294 
-305 KAQEIEKA
+305 
-313 KEEAKAQEIA
+313 
-323 KAKEEAKAQ
+323 
-332 EIEKAKEEEKAQEI
+332 
-346 AKAKEEEKAQEIAK
+346 
-360 AKEEEKAQEI
+360 
-370 AKAKEEAKAQEIAK
+370 QEIAK
-384 AKEEAKAREIEKA
+384 AKEEAKAREVAKA
-397 KEEAK
+397 KEE
-402 AKAQEIAKA
+402 
-411 KKEAQAREI
+411 
-420 EEAKAKEAT
+420 
-429 KTQEVSKNNTQSAK
+429 SKNNIQSAK

-533 RQTVKVKVL
+533 RQTVKVKIL

>member
-1 MEAFDRTQKNAM
+1 
-13 EANMKKIIGAA
+13 MKKVIGAA
-24 TATVLGLGAFTTSAI
+24 TATIFGFGAFTTTAT

-63 KVKEG
+63 KVKNG
-68 QKLKVIHTE
+68 QELKVINTE
-77 EGWSKI
+77 DGWSKI
-83 DLNGKELFVS
+83 ELNGKEVFVS
-93 SEYTK
+93 SEFTK
-98 DIYHV
+98 DVYHV

-108 NVRTEANTE
+108 NVRTEANTD

-124 KQDDVIESTHQ
+124 KKDDVIESTHQ

-152 NVSFLSSTALIEKK
+152 NVSFLSSTAPTEKK
-166 AEEKTKRVAKV
+166 TEEKTKQVAKV
-177 QKAVKAKEEVK
+177 QKSVKEEKEVK
-188 TQKEAKVQE
+188 TQKV
-197 IAKAKE
+197 AKAKE
-203 TTKEQKETKAEEIV
+203 TTKAQEIV
-217 KPKEEAKVTERVK
+217 KPKEEVK
-230 VKEETKA
+230 VKEE
-237 EEIVK
+237 
-242 PKEEAKVTE
+242 PKVQ
-251 RVKVKEETKAEE
+251 E

-272 VKEIEKEEAKA
+272 VKEEVKAQEIVKPKEEAKV
-283 QEIEKAKEEAK
+283 KEEEK
-294 AQEIAKAKEEA
+294 AQEIVKPKEEKVKEEVKAQEEVKPKEEA
-305 KAQEIEKA
+305 
-313 KEEAKAQEIA
+313 
-323 KAKEEAKAQ
+323 
-332 EIEKAKEEEKAQEI
+332 KAKEEEKAREI
-346 AKAKEEEKAQEIAK
+346 AKAKEEEKAREIAK
-360 AKEEEKAQEI
+360 AKEEE
-370 AKAKEEAKAQEIAK
+370 
-384 AKEEAKAREIEKA
+384 R
-397 KEEAK
+397 
-402 AKAQEIAKA
+402 
-411 KKEAQAREI
+411 
-420 EEAKAKEAT
+420 AKEA
-429 KTQEVSKNNTQSAK
+429 SKNNIQSAK

-533 RQTVKVKVL
+533 RQTVKVKIL

>member
-1 MEAFDRTQKNAM
+1 
-13 EANMKKIIGAA
+13 MKKVIGAA
-24 TATVLGLGAFTTSAI
+24 TATVFGLGAFTTTAT

-63 KVKEG
+63 KVKNG
-68 QKLKVIHTE
+68 QELKVINTE
-77 EGWSKI
+77 DGWSKI
-83 DLNGKELFVS
+83 ELNGKEVFVS
-93 SEYTK
+93 SEFTK
-98 DIYHV
+98 DVYHV

-108 NVRTEANTE
+108 NVRTEANTD

-124 KQDDVIESTHQ
+124 KKDDVIESTHQ

-152 NVSFLSSTALIEKK
+152 NVSFLSSTAPTEKK
-166 AEEKTKRVAKV
+166 TEEKTKQVAKV
-177 QKAVKAKEEVK
+177 QKSVKEKKEVK
-188 TQKEAKVQE
+188 TQKV
-197 IAKAKE
+197 AKAKE
-203 TTKEQKETKAEEIV
+203 TTKAQEIV
-217 KPKEEAKVTERVK
+217 KPKEEAKVVK
-230 VKEETKA
+230 VKEEPKA
-237 EEIVK
+237 Q
-242 PKEEAKVTE
+242 
-251 RVKVKEETKAEE
+251 E

-272 VKEIEKEEAKA
+272 VKEEVKV
-283 QEIEKAKEEAK
+283 
-294 AQEIAKAKEEA
+294 
-305 KAQEIEKA
+305 
-313 KEEAKAQEIA
+313 
-323 KAKEEAKAQ
+323 
-332 EIEKAKEEEKAQEI
+332 KEEEKAQEIVKPKEEAKIKEEVKVKEEEKVQEI

-360 AKEEEKAQEI
+360 AKEEEKAREIAKVKEEEKAREI
-370 AKAKEEAKAQEIAK
+370 AKAKEEEKAREIAK
-384 AKEEAKAREIEKA
+384 AKEEEKAR
-397 KEEAK
+397 
-402 AKAQEIAKA
+402 EIAKA
-411 KKEAQAREI
+411 KEEEKAREI
-420 EEAKAKEAT
+420 AKAKEEERA
-429 KTQEVSKNNTQSAK
+429 KEVSKNNIQSAK

-533 RQTVKVKVL
+533 RQTVKVKIL

>member
-1 MEAFDRTQKNAM
+1 
-13 EANMKKIIGAA
+13 MKKIIGAA
-24 TATVLGLGAFTTSAI
+24 TATVFGLGAFTTSAI

-53 KPTTESKVVE
+53 KPTTESKVIE

-68 QKLKVIHTE
+68 QKLKVINTE

-93 SEYTK
+93 SEFTK

-108 NVRTEANTE
+108 NVRSEANTE

-124 KQDDVIESTHQ
+124 KKDDVIESTHQ
-135 VKDGWL
+135 AKDGWL

-152 NVSFLSSTALIEKK
+152 NVSFLSSTAPSEKK
-166 AEEKTKRVAKV
+166 AGEKTKQVAKV
-177 QKAVKAKEEVK
+177 QKAVKAKEEAK
-188 TQKEAKVQE
+188 TQKVAKIQEIAKTKETTKMLEEVKVQEVAKGKEEKKVQE
-197 IAKAKE
+197 IAK
-203 TTKEQKETKAEEIV
+203 
-217 KPKEEAKVTERVK
+217 P
-230 VKEETKA
+230 KEETK
-237 EEIVK
+237 V
-242 PKEEAKVTE
+242 
-251 RVKVKEETKAEE
+251 
-263 IVKPKEEAK
+263 
-272 VKEIEKEEAKA
+272 
-283 QEIEKAKEEAK
+283 
-294 AQEIAKAKEEA
+294 QEIAKAKEEA
-305 KAQEIEKA
+305 KVKEVEKV
-313 KEEAKAQEIA
+313 KEEA
-323 KAKEEAKAQ
+323 
-332 EIEKAKEEEKAQEI
+332 
-346 AKAKEEEKAQEIAK
+346 
-360 AKEEEKAQEI
+360 KAQEI

-384 AKEEAKAREIEKA
+384 AKEEAKAQEIAKAKEEAKAQEIAKAKEEAKAQEIAKAKEEAKAQEIARAKEEAKAQEIAKAKEEAKAQEIARAKEEAKAQEIARAKEEAKAREIEKA

-402 AKAQEIAKA
+402 AK
-411 KKEAQAREI
+411 
-420 EEAKAKEAT
+420 EE
-429 KTQEVSKNNTQSAK
+429 SKNNTQSAK

-533 RQTVKVKVL
+533 RQTVKVKIL

>member
-1 MEAFDRTQKNAM
+1 
-13 EANMKKIIGAA
+13 MKKVIGAA
-24 TATVLGLGAFTTSAI
+24 TATVFGLGAFTTTAT

-63 KVKEG
+63 KVKNGEE
-68 QKLKVIHTE
+68 LKVINTE
-77 EGWSKI
+77 DGWSKI
-83 DLNGKELFVS
+83 ELNGKEVFVS
-93 SEYTK
+93 SEFTK

-103 TANLL
+103 TADLL
-108 NVRTEANTE
+108 NVRFESNTE
-117 SEILGRL
+117 SKILGRL
-124 KQDDVIESTHQ
+124 KKDDVIESTKQ

-141 QFEYKGKTAYA
+141 QFEYKGKTAYVNA
-152 NVSFLSSTALIEKK
+152 SFLSSKAPIEKK
-166 AEEKTKRVAKV
+166 ADEKTKQVAKV
-177 QKAVKAKEEVK
+177 QKSVKAKEEAK
-188 TQKEAKVQE
+188 TQKITKAKETIKPKEEVKVQEVAKPKEEVKVQEVAKPKEEVKVQEVAKPKEEVKVQEVAKPKEEVKVQEVAKPKEEMKVQEVVKPKEEMKVQEVAKPKEEVKVQEVVKPKEEAKVQE

-203 TTKEQKETKAEEIV
+203 
-217 KPKEEAKVTERVK
+217 EAKV
-230 VKEETKA
+230 
-237 EEIVK
+237 
-242 PKEEAKVTE
+242 
-251 RVKVKEETKAEE
+251 
-263 IVKPKEEAK
+263 
-272 VKEIEKEEAKA
+272 
-283 QEIEKAKEEAK
+283 
-294 AQEIAKAKEEA
+294 QEIAKAKEEA
-305 KAQEIEKA
+305 
-313 KEEAKAQEIA
+313 
-323 KAKEEAKAQ
+323 
-332 EIEKAKEEEKAQEI
+332 
-346 AKAKEEEKAQEIAK
+346 
-360 AKEEEKAQEI
+360 KAQEI

-384 AKEEAKAREIEKA
+384 AKEEAKAREIAKA

-402 AKAQEIAKA
+402 AREIAKAKEEAKAQEIAKA
-411 KKEAQAREI
+411 K
-420 EEAKAKEAT
+420 EEAKAREIAKAKEEA
-429 KTQEVSKNNTQSAK
+429 KAREALKAKEESKNNAQSAK

-533 RQTVKVKVL
+533 RQTVKVKIL

>member
-53 KPTTESKVVE
+53 KPTTESKIVE

-152 NVSFLSSTALIEKK
+152 NVSFLSSTAPIEKK

-263 IVKPKEEAK
+263 IAKTKEEAK
-272 VKEIEKEEAKA
+272 V
-283 QEIEKAKEEAK
+283 QEIEKVKEEAK

-305 KAQEIEKA
+305 KAQEIEKV

-332 EIEKAKEEEKAQEI
+332 EIEKVKEE
-346 AKAKEEEKAQEIAK
+346 AKAKS
-360 AKEEEKAQEI
+360 QEI
-370 AKAKEEAKAQEIAK
+370 AKAKEEAQ
-384 AKEEAKAREIEKA
+384 AREIEK
-397 KEEAK
+397 
-402 AKAQEIAKA
+402 
-411 KKEAQAREI
+411 
-420 EEAKAKEAT
+420 AKAKEAT

-476 ANPNM
+476 TNPNM

-533 RQTVKVKVL
+533 RQTVKVKIL

>member
-1 MEAFDRTQKNAM
+1 
-13 EANMKKIIGAA
+13 MKKVIGAA
-24 TATVLGLGAFTTSAI
+24 TATVFGLGAFTTTAT

-63 KVKEG
+63 KVKNGEE
-68 QKLKVIHTE
+68 LKVINTE
-77 EGWSKI
+77 DGWSKI
-83 DLNGKELFVS
+83 ELNGKEVFVS
-93 SEYTK
+93 SEFTK

-103 TANLL
+103 TADLL
-108 NVRTEANTE
+108 NVRSESNTE
-117 SEILGRL
+117 SKILGRL
-124 KQDDVIESTHQ
+124 KKDDVIESTKQ

-141 QFEYKGKTAYA
+141 QFEYKGKTAYVNA
-152 NVSFLSSTALIEKK
+152 SFLSSKAPIEKK
-166 AEEKTKRVAKV
+166 ADEKTKQVAKV
-177 QKAVKAKEEVK
+177 QKSVKAKEEAK
-188 TQKEAKVQE
+188 TQKITKAKETIKPKEEVKVQEVAKPKEEVKVQEVAKPKEEVKVQEVAKPKEEMKVQEVVKPKEEIKVQEVAKAKEEAKVQE

-203 TTKEQKETKAEEIV
+203 
-217 KPKEEAKVTERVK
+217 EA
-230 VKEETKA
+230 
-237 EEIVK
+237 
-242 PKEEAKVTE
+242 
-251 RVKVKEETKAEE
+251 
-263 IVKPKEEAK
+263 
-272 VKEIEKEEAKA
+272 
-283 QEIEKAKEEAK
+283 
-294 AQEIAKAKEEA
+294 
-305 KAQEIEKA
+305 
-313 KEEAKAQEIA
+313 
-323 KAKEEAKAQ
+323 
-332 EIEKAKEEEKAQEI
+332 
-346 AKAKEEEKAQEIAK
+346 
-360 AKEEEKAQEI
+360 KAQEI

-384 AKEEAKAREIEKA
+384 AKEEAKAREIAKA
-397 KEEAK
+397 KEE

-411 KKEAQAREI
+411 K
-420 EEAKAKEAT
+420 EEAKAREIAKAKEEA
-429 KTQEVSKNNTQSAK
+429 KAREIAKAKEEAKAREALKAKEESKNNAQSAK

-533 RQTVKVKVL
+533 RQTVKVKIL

>member
-1 MEAFDRTQKNAM
+1 
-13 EANMKKIIGAA
+13 MKKIIGAA
-24 TATVLGLGAFTTSAI
+24 TATVFGLGAFTTSAI

-53 KPTTESKVVE
+53 KPTTESKVIE

-68 QKLKVIHTE
+68 QKLKVINTE

-93 SEYTK
+93 SEFTK

-108 NVRTEANTE
+108 NVRSEANTE

-124 KQDDVIESTHQ
+124 KKDDVIESTHQ
-135 VKDGWL
+135 AKDGWL

-152 NVSFLSSTALIEKK
+152 NVSFLSSTAPSEKK
-166 AEEKTKRVAKV
+166 AGEKTKQVAKV
-177 QKAVKAKEEVK
+177 QKAVKAKEEK
-188 TQKEAKVQE
+188 KAQEIAKPKEETKVQE
-197 IAKAKE
+197 IA
-203 TTKEQKETKAEEIV
+203 
-217 KPKEEAKVTERVK
+217 
-230 VKEETKA
+230 
-237 EEIVK
+237 
-242 PKEEAKVTE
+242 
-251 RVKVKEETKAEE
+251 
-263 IVKPKEEAK
+263 KPKEEAK
-272 VKEIEKEEAKA
+272 VKEVEKV
-283 QEIEKAKEEAK
+283 KEEAK

-305 KAQEIEKA
+305 KVQEIAKV
-313 KEEAKAQEIA
+313 KEEAKV
-323 KAKEEAKAQ
+323 
-332 EIEKAKEEEKAQEI
+332 
-346 AKAKEEEKAQEIAK
+346 
-360 AKEEEKAQEI
+360 QEI

-384 AKEEAKAREIEKA
+384 AKEEAKAQEIAKSKEEAKAQEIVKAKEEAKAQEIAKAKEEAKAQEIAKSKEEAKAQEIVKAKEEAKAQEIARAKEEAKAREIEKA

-402 AKAQEIAKA
+402 AK
-411 KKEAQAREI
+411 
-420 EEAKAKEAT
+420 EE
-429 KTQEVSKNNTQSAK
+429 SKNNTQSAK

-476 ANPNM
+476 SNPNM

-533 RQTVKVKVL
+533 RQTVKVKIL

>member
-1 MEAFDRTQKNAM
+1 
-13 EANMKKIIGAA
+13 MKKVIGAA
-24 TATVLGLGAFTTSAI
+24 TATIFGFGAFTTTAT

-63 KVKEG
+63 KVKNG
-68 QKLKVIHTE
+68 QELKVINTE
-77 EGWSKI
+77 DGWSKI
-83 DLNGKELFVS
+83 ELNGKEVFVS
-93 SEYTK
+93 SEFTK
-98 DIYHV
+98 DVYHV

-108 NVRTEANTE
+108 NVRTEANTD

-124 KQDDVIESTHQ
+124 KKDDVIESTHQ

-152 NVSFLSSTALIEKK
+152 NVSFLSSTAPTEKK
-166 AEEKTKRVAKV
+166 TEEKTKQVAKV
-177 QKAVKAKEEVK
+177 QKSVKEEKEVK
-188 TQKEAKVQE
+188 TQKV
-197 IAKAKE
+197 AKAKE
-203 TTKEQKETKAEEIV
+203 TTKAQEIV
-217 KPKEEAKVTERVK
+217 KPKEEVK
-230 VKEETKA
+230 VKEE
-237 EEIVK
+237 
-242 PKEEAKVTE
+242 PKVQ
-251 RVKVKEETKAEE
+251 E

-272 VKEIEKEEAKA
+272 VKEEVKAQEIVKPKEEAKVKEEEKA
-283 QEIEKAKEEAK
+283 QEIVKPKEEKVKEEVKAQEIVKPKEEAK
-294 AQEIAKAKEEA
+294 VKEEE
-305 KAQEIEKA
+305 KAQEIV
-313 KEEAKAQEIA
+313 
-323 KAKEEAKAQ
+323 
-332 EIEKAKEEEKAQEI
+332 KAKEEEKAREI
-346 AKAKEEEKAQEIAK
+346 AKAKEEEKAREIAK
-360 AKEEEKAQEI
+360 AKEEE
-370 AKAKEEAKAQEIAK
+370 
-384 AKEEAKAREIEKA
+384 R
-397 KEEAK
+397 
-402 AKAQEIAKA
+402 
-411 KKEAQAREI
+411 
-420 EEAKAKEAT
+420 AKEA
-429 KTQEVSKNNTQSAK
+429 SKNNIQSAK

-533 RQTVKVKVL
+533 RQTVKVKIL

>member
-1 MEAFDRTQKNAM
+1 
-13 EANMKKIIGAA
+13 MKKVIGAA
-24 TATVLGLGAFTTSAI
+24 TATIFGLGAFTTTAT

-63 KVKEG
+63 KVKNG
-68 QKLKVIHTE
+68 QELKVINTE
-77 EGWSKI
+77 DGWSKI
-83 DLNGKELFVS
+83 ELNGKEVFVS
-93 SEYTK
+93 SEFTK
-98 DIYHV
+98 DVYHV

-124 KQDDVIESTHQ
+124 KKDDVIESTHQ

-152 NVSFLSSTALIEKK
+152 NVSFLSSTAPTEKK
-166 AEEKTKRVAKV
+166 TEEKMKQVAKV
-177 QKAVKAKEEVK
+177 QKSVKEKKEVK
-188 TQKEAKVQE
+188 TQKV
-197 IAKAKE
+197 AKAKE
-203 TTKEQKETKAEEIV
+203 TTKAQ
-217 KPKEEAKVTERVK
+217 
-230 VKEETKA
+230 
-237 EEIVK
+237 
-242 PKEEAKVTE
+242 
-251 RVKVKEETKAEE
+251 E

-272 VKEIEKEEAKA
+272 VKEEVKVKEEPKAQEIVKPKEEAKVKEEVKVKEEPKV
-283 QEIEKAKEEAK
+283 QEIVKPKEEAK
-294 AQEIAKAKEEA
+294 VKEEVKVKEEPKAQEIVKPKEEA
-305 KAQEIEKA
+305 KVKEEVKVKEEEKEQEIT
-313 KEEAKAQEIA
+313 
-323 KAKEEAKAQ
+323 
-332 EIEKAKEEEKAQEI
+332 KAKEEEKAREI

-360 AKEEEKAQEI
+360 AKEEEKAREI
-370 AKAKEEAKAQEIAK
+370 AKAKEEEKAREIARAKEEERAREIAK
-384 AKEEAKAREIEKA
+384 AKEEERAK
-397 KEEAK
+397 
-402 AKAQEIAKA
+402 
-411 KKEAQAREI
+411 
-420 EEAKAKEAT
+420 
-429 KTQEVSKNNTQSAK
+429 EVSKNNIESAK

-533 RQTVKVKVL
+533 RQTVKVKIL

>member
-1 MEAFDRTQKNAM
+1 
-13 EANMKKIIGAA
+13 MKKVIGAA
-24 TATVLGLGAFTTSAI
+24 TATVFGLGAFTTTAT

-63 KVKEG
+63 KVKNGEE
-68 QKLKVIHTE
+68 LKVINTE
-77 EGWSKI
+77 DGWSKI
-83 DLNGKELFVS
+83 ELNGKEVFVS
-93 SEYTK
+93 SEFTK

-103 TANLL
+103 TADLL
-108 NVRTEANTE
+108 NVRSESNTE
-117 SEILGRL
+117 SKILGRL
-124 KQDDVIESTHQ
+124 KKDDVIESTNQ

-141 QFEYKGKTAYA
+141 QFEYKGKTAYV
-152 NVSFLSSTALIEKK
+152 NVSFLSSKAPIEKK
-166 AEEKTKRVAKV
+166 ADEKTKQVAKV
-177 QKAVKAKEEVK
+177 QKSVKAKEEAKTQKITKAKETIKPKEEVKVQEVAKPKEEVKVQEVAKPKEEVKVQEVAKPKEEVKVQEVAKPKEEVKVQEVAKAKEEVK
-188 TQKEAKVQE
+188 VQEVAKPKEEVKVQEVAKPKEEVKVQEVAKAKEEVKVQEVAKAKEEAKVQE

-203 TTKEQKETKAEEIV
+203 EV
-217 KPKEEAKVTERVK
+217 
-230 VKEETKA
+230 
-237 EEIVK
+237 
-242 PKEEAKVTE
+242 
-251 RVKVKEETKAEE
+251 
-263 IVKPKEEAK
+263 
-272 VKEIEKEEAKA
+272 
-283 QEIEKAKEEAK
+283 K

-305 KAQEIEKA
+305 KAREIEKA
-313 KEEAKAQEIA
+313 KEEAKAR
-323 KAKEEAKAQ
+323 
-332 EIEKAKEEEKAQEI
+332 
-346 AKAKEEEKAQEIAK
+346 
-360 AKEEEKAQEI
+360 EI

-384 AKEEAKAREIEKA
+384 AKEEAKAREIAKA

-402 AKAQEIAKA
+402 AREIAKA
-411 KKEAQAREI
+411 KEEEKARE
-420 EEAKAKEAT
+420 ALKAKE
-429 KTQEVSKNNTQSAK
+429 ESKNNVQSAK

-533 RQTVKVKVL
+533 RQTVKVKIL

>member
-1 MEAFDRTQKNAM
+1 
-13 EANMKKIIGAA
+13 MKKVIGAA
-24 TATVLGLGAFTTSAI
+24 TATVFGLGAFTTTAT

-63 KVKEG
+63 KVKNGEE
-68 QKLKVIHTE
+68 LKVIHTE
-77 EGWSKI
+77 DGWSKI
-83 DLNGKELFVS
+83 ELNGKEVFVS
-93 SEYTK
+93 SEFTK

-103 TANLL
+103 TADLL
-108 NVRTEANTE
+108 NVRSESNTE

-124 KQDDVIESTHQ
+124 KKDDVIESTNQ

-141 QFEYKGKTAYA
+141 QFEYKGKTAYV
-152 NVSFLSSTALIEKK
+152 NVSFLSSKAPIEKK
-166 AEEKTKRVAKV
+166 TDEKSKQVAKV
-177 QKAVKAKEEVK
+177 QKSVKAKEEAK
-188 TQKEAKVQE
+188 TQKITKTKETIKPKEEVKVQE
-197 IAKAKE
+197 V
-203 TTKEQKETKAEEIV
+203 V
-217 KPKEEAKVTERVK
+217 KPKEEVK
-230 VKEETKA
+230 VQEV
-237 EEIVK
+237 VK
-242 PKEEAKVTE
+242 PKEE
-251 RVKVKEETKAEE
+251 VKVQEVAKA
-263 IVKPKEEAK
+263 KEEAEVQEEAK
-272 VKEIEKEEAKA
+272 AKEEAKA
-283 QEIEKAKEEAK
+283 QEIAKAKEEVKVQEVAKAKEEAEVQEEAKAKEEAK

-305 KAQEIEKA
+305 KAQEIAKA

-323 KAKEEAKAQ
+323 KAKEEA
-332 EIEKAKEEEKAQEI
+332 
-346 AKAKEEEKAQEIAK
+346 
-360 AKEEEKAQEI
+360 KAQEI

-384 AKEEAKAREIEKA
+384 AKEEAKAREIAKA
-397 KEEAK
+397 KEEEK
-402 AKAQEIAKA
+402 
-411 KKEAQAREI
+411 ARE
-420 EEAKAKEAT
+420 ALKVKE
-429 KTQEVSKNNTQSAK
+429 QSKNNIQSAK

-476 ANPNM
+476 ANPNI

-533 RQTVKVKVL
+533 RQTVKVKIL

>member
-1 MEAFDRTQKNAM
+1 MEVFDRIQKKIM
-13 EANMKKIIGAA
+13 EANMKKVIGAA
-24 TATVLGLGAFTTSAI
+24 TATVFGLGAFTTTAT

-63 KVKEG
+63 KVKNGEE
-68 QKLKVIHTE
+68 LKVINTE
-77 EGWSKI
+77 DGWSKI
-83 DLNGKELFVS
+83 ELNGKEVFVS
-93 SEYTK
+93 SEFTK

-103 TANLL
+103 TADLL
-108 NVRTEANTE
+108 NVRSESNTE
-117 SEILGRL
+117 SKILGRL
-124 KQDDVIESTHQ
+124 KKDDVIETTNQ

-141 QFEYKGKTAYA
+141 QFEYKGKTAYV
-152 NVSFLSSTALIEKK
+152 NVSFLSSKAPIEKK
-166 AEEKTKRVAKV
+166 ADEKTKQVAKV
-177 QKAVKAKEEVK
+177 QKSVKAKEEAK
-188 TQKEAKVQE
+188 TQKITKAKETIKPKEEVKVQEVAKAKEEAKVQE
-197 IAKAKE
+197 VA
-203 TTKEQKETKAEEIV
+203 
-217 KPKEEAKVTERVK
+217 
-230 VKEETKA
+230 
-237 EEIVK
+237 
-242 PKEEAKVTE
+242 
-251 RVKVKEETKAEE
+251 
-263 IVKPKEEAK
+263 
-272 VKEIEKEEAKA
+272 
-283 QEIEKAKEEAK
+283 KAKEEAK
-294 AQEIAKAKEEA
+294 AQEIAKAKEEV
-305 KAQEIEKA
+305 
-313 KEEAKAQEIA
+313 KAQEIA
-323 KAKEEAKAQ
+323 KAKEEAKAR
-332 EIEKAKEEEKAQEI
+332 EI
-346 AKAKEEEKAQEIAK
+346 AKAKEEAK
-360 AKEEEKAQEI
+360 TREI

-384 AKEEAKAREIEKA
+384 AKEEAKAREIAKA
-397 KEEAK
+397 KEE

-411 KKEAQAREI
+411 K
-420 EEAKAKEAT
+420 EEAKAREIAKAKEEA
-429 KTQEVSKNNTQSAK
+429 KAREIAKAKEEAKAREALKAKEESKNNAQSAK

-533 RQTVKVKVL
+533 RQTVKVKIL

>member
-1 MEAFDRTQKNAM
+1 
-13 EANMKKIIGAA
+13 MKKVIGAA
-24 TATVLGLGAFTTSAI
+24 TATVFGLGAFTTTAT

-63 KVKEG
+63 KVKNGEE
-68 QKLKVIHTE
+68 LKVINTE
-77 EGWSKI
+77 DGWSKI
-83 DLNGKELFVS
+83 ELNGKEVFVS
-93 SEYTK
+93 SEFTK

-103 TANLL
+103 TADLL
-108 NVRTEANTE
+108 NVRSESNTE
-117 SEILGRL
+117 SKILGRL
-124 KQDDVIESTHQ
+124 KKDDVIESTKQ

-141 QFEYKGKTAYA
+141 QFEYKGKTAYV
-152 NVSFLSSTALIEKK
+152 NVSFLSNKAPIEKK
-166 AEEKTKRVAKV
+166 ADEKTKQVAKV
-177 QKAVKAKEEVK
+177 QKSVKAKEEAKTQKITKAKETIKPKEEVKVQEVAKAKEEVK
-188 TQKEAKVQE
+188 VQEVAKPKEEVKVQEVAKPKEEVKVQEVAKAKEEAKVQE

-203 TTKEQKETKAEEIV
+203 
-217 KPKEEAKVTERVK
+217 EA
-230 VKEETKA
+230 
-237 EEIVK
+237 
-242 PKEEAKVTE
+242 
-251 RVKVKEETKAEE
+251 
-263 IVKPKEEAK
+263 
-272 VKEIEKEEAKA
+272 
-283 QEIEKAKEEAK
+283 
-294 AQEIAKAKEEA
+294 
-305 KAQEIEKA
+305 
-313 KEEAKAQEIA
+313 
-323 KAKEEAKAQ
+323 
-332 EIEKAKEEEKAQEI
+332 
-346 AKAKEEEKAQEIAK
+346 
-360 AKEEEKAQEI
+360 KAQEI

-384 AKEEAKAREIEKA
+384 AKEEAKAREIAKVKEEAKAREIAKVKEEAKAREIAKA
-397 KEEAK
+397 KEE

-411 KKEAQAREI
+411 K
-420 EEAKAKEAT
+420 EEAKAREIAKAKEEA
-429 KTQEVSKNNTQSAK
+429 KAREALKAKEESKNNAQSAK

-533 RQTVKVKVL
+533 RQTVKVKIL

>member
-1 MEAFDRTQKNAM
+1 
-13 EANMKKIIGAA
+13 MKKVIGAA
-24 TATVLGLGAFTTSAI
+24 TATVFGLGAFTTTAT

-63 KVKEG
+63 KVKNGEE
-68 QKLKVIHTE
+68 LKVINTE
-77 EGWSKI
+77 DGWSKI
-83 DLNGKELFVS
+83 ELNGKEVFVS
-93 SEYTK
+93 SEFTK

-103 TANLL
+103 TADLL
-108 NVRTEANTE
+108 NVRSESNTE
-117 SEILGRL
+117 SKILGRL
-124 KQDDVIESTHQ
+124 KKDDVIESTKQ

-141 QFEYKGKTAYA
+141 QFEYKGKTAYV
-152 NVSFLSSTALIEKK
+152 NVSFLSSKAPIEKK
-166 AEEKTKRVAKV
+166 ADEKTKQVAKV
-177 QKAVKAKEEVK
+177 QKSVKAKEEAK
-188 TQKEAKVQE
+188 TQKITKAKETIKPKEEVKVQEVAKPKEEVKVQEVAKPKEEVKVQEVAKPKEEVKVQEVAKPKEEVKVQEEAKAKEEAKVQE

-203 TTKEQKETKAEEIV
+203 E
-217 KPKEEAKVTERVK
+217 VK
-230 VKEETKA
+230 V
-237 EEIVK
+237 
-242 PKEEAKVTE
+242 
-251 RVKVKEETKAEE
+251 
-263 IVKPKEEAK
+263 
-272 VKEIEKEEAKA
+272 
-283 QEIEKAKEEAK
+283 QEIAKAKEEAK
-294 AQEIAKAKEEA
+294 AQEIAKAKEEV
-305 KAQEIEKA
+305 
-313 KEEAKAQEIA
+313 KAQEIA
-323 KAKEEAKAQ
+323 KAKEEAKAR
-332 EIEKAKEEEKAQEI
+332 EI
-346 AKAKEEEKAQEIAK
+346 AKAKEEAK
-360 AKEEEKAQEI
+360 AREI

-384 AKEEAKAREIEKA
+384 AKEEAKAREIAKA

-402 AKAQEIAKA
+402 AREIAKA
-411 KKEAQAREI
+411 K
-420 EEAKAKEAT
+420 EEAKAREALKAKE
-429 KTQEVSKNNTQSAK
+429 ESKNNAQSAK

-533 RQTVKVKVL
+533 RQTVKVKIL

>member
-1 MEAFDRTQKNAM
+1 
-13 EANMKKIIGAA
+13 MKKVIGAA
-24 TATVLGLGAFTTSAI
+24 TATIFGLGAFTTTAT

-63 KVKEG
+63 KVKNG
-68 QKLKVIHTE
+68 QELKVINTE
-77 EGWSKI
+77 DGWSKI
-83 DLNGKELFVS
+83 ELNGKEVFVS
-93 SEYTK
+93 SEFTK
-98 DIYHV
+98 DVYHV

-124 KQDDVIESTHQ
+124 KKDDVIESTHQ

-152 NVSFLSSTALIEKK
+152 NVSFLSSTAPTEKK
-166 AEEKTKRVAKV
+166 TEEKMKQVAKV
-177 QKAVKAKEEVK
+177 QKSVKEKKEVK
-188 TQKEAKVQE
+188 TQKV
-197 IAKAKE
+197 AKAKE
-203 TTKEQKETKAEEIV
+203 TTKAQEIV
-217 KPKEEAKVTERVK
+217 KPKEEVK
-230 VKEETKA
+230 VKEEPKA
-237 EEIVK
+237 QEIVK
-242 PKEEAKVTE
+242 PKEE
-251 RVKVKEETKAEE
+251 VKVKEEPKAQE

-272 VKEIEKEEAKA
+272 VKEEVKVKEEPKAQEMVKPKEEAKVK
-283 QEIEKAKEEAK
+283 EEVKAKEEEKVQEIAKAKEEK
-294 AQEIAKAKEEA
+294 AQEIAKAKEEE
-305 KAQEIEKA
+305 KVQEIAKA
-313 KEEAKAQEIA
+313 KEEKAQEIA
-323 KAKEEAKAQ
+323 KAKEG
-332 EIEKAKEEEKAQEI
+332 EKAQEI

-360 AKEEEKAQEI
+360 AKEEEKAREI
-370 AKAKEEAKAQEIAK
+370 AKAKEEEKAREIAK
-384 AKEEAKAREIEKA
+384 AKEEERAK
-397 KEEAK
+397 
-402 AKAQEIAKA
+402 
-411 KKEAQAREI
+411 
-420 EEAKAKEAT
+420 
-429 KTQEVSKNNTQSAK
+429 EVSKNNIESAK

-533 RQTVKVKVL
+533 RQTVKVKIL

>member
-1 MEAFDRTQKNAM
+1 
-13 EANMKKIIGAA
+13 MKKVIGAA
-24 TATVLGLGAFTTSAI
+24 TATVFGLGAFTTTAT

-63 KVKEG
+63 KVKNGEE
-68 QKLKVIHTE
+68 LKVINTE
-77 EGWSKI
+77 DGWSKI
-83 DLNGKELFVS
+83 ELNGKEVFVS
-93 SEYTK
+93 SEFTK

-103 TANLL
+103 TADLL
-108 NVRTEANTE
+108 NVRSESNTE
-117 SEILGRL
+117 SKILGRL
-124 KQDDVIESTHQ
+124 KKDDVIESTNQ

-141 QFEYKGKTAYA
+141 QFEYKGKTAYV
-152 NVSFLSSTALIEKK
+152 NVSFLSSKAPIEKK
-166 AEEKTKRVAKV
+166 ADEKTKQVAKV
-177 QKAVKAKEEVK
+177 QKSVKAKEEAKTQKITKAKETIKPKEEVKVQEVVKPKEEVKVQEVAKPKKEVKVQEIAKPKEEVKVQEIAKPKEEVKVQEVVKPKEEVKVQEVAKAKEEVK
-188 TQKEAKVQE
+188 VQEVAKAKEEAKVQE

-203 TTKEQKETKAEEIV
+203 
-217 KPKEEAKVTERVK
+217 EAKV
-230 VKEETKA
+230 
-237 EEIVK
+237 
-242 PKEEAKVTE
+242 
-251 RVKVKEETKAEE
+251 
-263 IVKPKEEAK
+263 
-272 VKEIEKEEAKA
+272 
-283 QEIEKAKEEAK
+283 QEIAKAKEEAK

-305 KAQEIEKA
+305 KAQEIAKA

-323 KAKEEAKAQ
+323 KAKEEA
-332 EIEKAKEEEKAQEI
+332 
-346 AKAKEEEKAQEIAK
+346 
-360 AKEEEKAQEI
+360 KAQEI

-384 AKEEAKAREIEKA
+384 AKEEAKAREIAKA

-402 AKAQEIAKA
+402 AREIAKA
-411 KKEAQAREI
+411 KEEEKARE
-420 EEAKAKEAT
+420 ALKAKE
-429 KTQEVSKNNTQSAK
+429 ESKNNMQSAK

-471 GHDLT
+471 GHNLT

-533 RQTVKVKVL
+533 RQTVKVKIL